1 MHRTLTLLATL
12 AVPAVLQAQ
21 IAPASPVLLANAEA
35 FPAAAVVALPDAP
48 SSLSSSSSISEA
60 DDQAGAA
67 PSPKNPNS
75 PVASKYSGVILPGQV
90 SQPLTAGNKIVYGLV
105 DSFSV
110 FSLAGIVASAGYSHL
125 VDSAPHYGTNSEA
138 FGKRVGVAAL
148 RNTVQTFTT
157 DAIFAPIFHDDPR
170 YYALGNQHRFVNRVV
185 YAATRVVITKTD
197 SGRNTVNAPLLLG
210 YGVAAGLNNLY
221 YPDRDTG
228 AKSTLTSY
236 AGSLGGAIIGLEV
249 NEFVD
254 DALRLVHIRK

>member
-1 MHRTLTLLATL
+1 MHRTFTLLATL
-12 AVPAVLQAQ
+12 AVPAAFHAQ
-21 IAPASPVLLANAEA
+21 TAQVAPVLLASAEPL
-35 FPAAAVVALPDAP
+35 PAVPMTLPDAP
-48 SSLSSSSSISEA
+48 SAMVSSSSA
-60 DDQAGAA
+60 DEFDAQAGAS

-75 PVASKYSGVILPGQV
+75 PVASKYSGIILPGQV
-90 SQPLTAGNKIVYGLV
+90 SQPLTVGNKVVYGLV

-110 FSLAGIVASAGYSHL
+110 FSVVGIVASAGYSHL

-157 DAIFAPIFHDDPR
+157 DAVFAPIFHDDPR
-170 YYALGNQHRFVNRVV
+170 YYALGNQHKFLNRVV
-185 YAATRVVITKTD
+185 YAGTRVLITRTD
-197 SGRNTVNAPLLLG
+197 SGHHTLNAPLLLG

-228 AKSTLTSY
+228 AKSTFTSY